1 MRRDTIEHALRQVLL
16 IRHVSSDGDGW
27 ERRRDG
33 DVGGFGIDEEVDVGA
48 DVFGLG
54 RLQLV
59 EVQVHVAAHDD
70 EFFGGAGE
78 GAVEADC
85 GGDVG

>member
-1 MRRDTIEHALRQVLL
+1 ML
-16 IRHVSSDGDGW
+16 IRHIAGDGDGW
-27 ERRRDG
+27 EGRRDG
-33 DVGGFGIDEEVDVGA
+33 DVGGFGIDEEIDVGA

-54 RLQLV
+54 RLELV
-59 EVQVHVAAHDD
+59 EVQVDVAAHYD